1 MSEANASGMN
11 ATRDG
16 LKDDGYFGGVAQLV
30 EQRDHNPRVGG
41 SIPSSA
47 TINPNAKEP

>member
-1 MSEANASGMN
+1 MSFVIAN
-11 ATRDG
+11 
-16 LKDDGYFGGVAQLV
+16 LKKDLKLFLKSFTININLGGVAQSV

-47 TINPNAKEP
+47 TILS